1 MILALGGAGLVLGE
15 NSTLFFAKGSF
26 VGLGSFTGGF
36 TGGVGV
42 RLRVNRERILLGTIF
57 DKLFLTRR
65 VNERLFGTGTGTGG
79 GEGEGVGV
87 RLFFFKIP
95 FTCGGGSSSCIL
107 TDIYLIDVFS
117 PYNLFGRTTVYLSK

>member
-15 NSTLFFAKGSF
+15 NSTLFFA
-26 VGLGSFTGGF
+26 LGSLVAEGSLVA
-36 TGGVGV
+36 VGV

-57 DKLFLTRR
+57 DKLFLTRC
-65 VNERLFGTGTGTGG
+65 VIERLFGTGGG
-79 GEGEGVGV
+79 GSGEGEGVGV

-95 FTCGGGSSSCIL
+95 FTGVGGSSSCIL

-117 PYNLFGRTTVYLSK
+117 PYNLAEPLYIYLNIFV